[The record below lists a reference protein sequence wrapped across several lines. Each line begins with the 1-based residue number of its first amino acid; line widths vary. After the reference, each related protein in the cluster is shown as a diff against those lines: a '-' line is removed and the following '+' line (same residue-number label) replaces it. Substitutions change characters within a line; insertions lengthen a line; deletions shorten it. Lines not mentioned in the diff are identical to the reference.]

1 MVNSI
6 ELARDFWEKKCLY
19 HIQMFEYGKYSKDE
33 FVTNMGENF
42 AEVLGWDEKQTLS
55 LMAEE

>member
-6 ELARDFWEKKCLY
+6 ELARDFWEKKCFY

-33 FVTNMGENF
+33 FVTNMSRM
-42 AEVLGWDEKQTLS
+42 GWDEIQTLS

>member
-1 MVNSI
+1 MADAT
-6 ELARDFWEKKCLY
+6 ELARDFWKKKCFY

-33 FVTNMGENF
+33 FVTNMSRM
-42 AEVLGWDEKQTLS
+42 GWSKKQTLS